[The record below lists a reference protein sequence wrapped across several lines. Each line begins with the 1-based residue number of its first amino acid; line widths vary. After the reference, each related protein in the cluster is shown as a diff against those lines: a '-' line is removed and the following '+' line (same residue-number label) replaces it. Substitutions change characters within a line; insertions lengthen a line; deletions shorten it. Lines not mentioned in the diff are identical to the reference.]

1 MPKCNKCNA
10 SQSRMN
16 KGGLCK
22 GCFQKKI
29 NPSIANTEDNDCNIS
44 KSGDKINYHDPT
56 NDNNMIEFIK
66 DSMIKEKKFN
76 DDLQKILIDQVEF
89 LKKEIIIKNTIIE
102 RLLSELYNRNPTNDS
117 DDGSVSKKSLPSIND
132 EDLLNESSDISL
144 LNCINNNDC
153 AQLEKTNDTENEPPS
168 QNMNILHPNR
178 YQVLINDGDSS
189 FENEVT
195 AANIK
200 ITQKPPSRKRNEI
213 KIKSPRNMINRYTGK
228 EVTQLK
234 QTKSVPG
241 NTSHSSTVNKEKK
254 ILLLSDSILSRVQMK
269 LFNRELKTGRAY
281 RKYFPGATPK
291 EIAHYCI
298 PTLEKDKPDVVVLNA
313 GTNSLL
319 NSDVNEISDEMFKLV
334 RICRNNGV
342 KEVYISGVTYRY
354 NHATKVRNLNNFIES
369 KEHIYNFTFINNDN
383 IFGKDIGVDNLHLN
397 YTGIVKIA
405 NNIIYAINTSGT

>member
-1 MPKCNKCNA
+1 M
-10 SQSRMN
+10 
-16 KGGLCK
+16 
-22 GCFQKKI
+22 
-29 NPSIANTEDNDCNIS
+29 
-44 KSGDKINYHDPT
+44 
-56 NDNNMIEFIK
+56 
-66 DSMIKEKKFN
+66 
-76 DDLQKILIDQVEF
+76 EF
-89 LKKEIIIKNTIIE
+89 LKKKIIVKNTIIE

-144 LNCINNNDC
+144 LNINNNDC
-153 AQLEKTNDTENEPPS
+153 AQLEKTNDTENQPPS

-228 EVTQLK
+228 EATQLK

-241 NTSHSSTVNKEKK
+241 NTSHSYTVNKEKK

-298 PTLEKDKPDVVVLNA
+298 QTLEKDKPDVVVLNA

-319 NSDVNEISDEMFKLV
+319 NSDEMFKLV

-354 NHATKVRNLNNFIES
+354 NPATKVRNLNNFIES
-369 KEHIYNFTFINNDN
+369 KEQIYNFTFINNDN